1 MKENDI
7 PVSNQVEELVKHARD
22 RLNDSP
28 KFSHR
33 ALSIL
38 VIVILFAAATSLAI
52 VIRIGIQGVFFKE
65 PIAIGPMV
73 AIALATVGF
82 AVPLFFWQASRKL
95 KYLAWELED
104 LAHRIEE
111 ETRPEL
117 SKYIV
122 RSTDE

>member
-1 MKENDI
+1 MKENEI
-7 PVSNQVEELVKHARD
+7 QVSNQVEELVKHARY

-33 ALSIL
+33 AMSIL
-38 VIVILFAAATSLAI
+38 VIVILVVAASSLAV
-52 VIRIGIQGVFFKE
+52 VIRIGIQSILFKE
-65 PIAIGPMV
+65 PNAIVPMV
-73 AIALATVGF
+73 AIALATLGF
-82 AVPLFFWQASRKL
+82 AVPLFFWQAARKL